1 MARFRYAFLIKSEK
15 GLELVSSLQHSAK
28 TILEMF
34 IIQHTSIWPY
44 FILIILR
51 IQKK

>member
-1 MARFRYAFLIKSEK
+1 MARSGYIAILKKSEK

-28 TILEMF
+28 NMLERL
-34 IIQHTSIWPY
+34 HTAHQY
-44 FILIILR
+44 LTKFHFYGTR